1 MRGPFT
7 TAIFLITVHHER
19 SLMGLAAT
27 RPAQSQSSR
36 SPSAD
41 PGVDADDVSD
51 HFTVTNPPGLV
62 GRIIRV

>member
-1 MRGPFT
+1 
-7 TAIFLITVHHER
+7 
-19 SLMGLAAT
+19 MGLAAT

-41 PGVDADDVSD
+41 PGVNADDVSD